1 MKNNFLSYLVLLFS
15 ITYVNSQQLSQE
27 LKELVEN
34 SCIES
39 SITLNQA
46 EGVLNSLKIYNL
58 IGLEREVEL
67 IRTLNDSICS
77 FKEKITDQS
86 IENSEIEL
94 IRQKVSDFVT
104 RFQTSWKK
112 IQFAIELQS
121 EIERENEILS
131 IEYHNLWSNV
141 FLYRTR
147 ISTLYIQKRESNMLY
162 GGVTKDERTYVI
174 KNRIYEAGSEIYDD
188 YLMRVRNINQANY
201 YDRIQIL
208 QDAKAILVKLEKLLF
223 HEDTKEL
230 EKSLKKDLT
239 TSEKLELIKSFSI

>member
-1 MKNNFLSYLVLLFS
+1 MKKDFLSYLVLLFS
-15 ITYVNSQQLSQE
+15 ITHVNSQQLSQE
-27 LKELVEN
+27 LKEMVEN
-34 SCIES
+34 SCTES
-39 SITLNQA
+39 SITLSQA
-46 EGVLNSLKIYNL
+46 ESVLNSLKIYHL

-67 IRTLNDSICS
+67 IRIINDSICS
-77 FKEKITDQS
+77 FKGKITDQS

-94 IRQKVSDFVT
+94 IRQNVSDFVT

-131 IEYHNLWSNV
+131 VEYHNLWSDV

-147 ISTLYIQKRESNMLY
+147 ISTLYIQKKESNMFY
-162 GGVTKDERTYVI
+162 GGVTGERTYVI

-208 QDAKAILVKLEKLLF
+208 QDAKTILVKLEKLLF
-223 HEDTKEL
+223 HEDTKQL
-230 EKSLKKDLT
+230 EKNLKKDLT